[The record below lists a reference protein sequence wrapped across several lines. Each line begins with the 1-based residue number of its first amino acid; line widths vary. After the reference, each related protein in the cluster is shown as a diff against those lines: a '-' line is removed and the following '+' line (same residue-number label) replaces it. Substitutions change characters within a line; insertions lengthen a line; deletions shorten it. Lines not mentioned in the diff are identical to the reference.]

1 MIARSTPEH
10 VLIAGGGIGGLTA
23 AIALGRRGIAA
34 TVLERSSFSD
44 QTGAGIQLGPNA
56 TSVLRELGALAPI
69 AEQGFRPQELVIFDG
84 LSGKRIAS
92 MPLGSAMEQR
102 YGGPY
107 LTLHRADLHA
117 GLLRACRALGT
128 VDLRENVAVTDVE
141 AFDRKIVA
149 TTGGGKSREAS
160 WMVAADGLWSE
171 IRQRMAPR
179 SLLRHARAT
188 AWRTL
193 LPRLSLPAPFN
204 APIVGLWLGP
214 HAHIVHYPV
223 RAGAALNVVA
233 IVDSGQAEMGWN
245 LETEPTPLLDMVQ
258 GWASPLRELLEGAAS
273 WRCWS
278 LYRLPRMGAWHQG
291 RIVLIGDA
299 AHPVLPYLA
308 QGAALAIEDAATLAS
323 CLQGRVQDPL
333 AAFAD
338 YESLRRP
345 RVARVQR
352 MARIYGRLYHWR
364 GPTAAAR
371 NAILRRSSPE
381 ALLQRLAWL
390 YGNAR
395 S

>member
-1 MIARSTPEH
+1 MIVRSTPEH

-69 AEQGFRPQELVIFDG
+69 AQQGFRPEELVIFDG

-92 MPLGSAMEQR
+92 MPLGAAMEKR

-128 VDLRENVAVTDVE
+128 VDLRENMAVTDVQ

-149 TTGGGKSREAS
+149 ITGGGKSREAS

-188 AWRTL
+188 AWRAL
-193 LPRLSLPAPFN
+193 LPRLSLAAPFN

-233 IVDSGQAEMGWN
+233 IIDSGHAQMGWN
-245 LETEPTPLLDMVQ
+245 LEADPTPLLERLRF
-258 GWASPLRELLEGAAS
+258 WASPLRELIESAGS

-323 CLQGRVQDPL
+323 CLRGRARDPL
-333 AAFAD
+333 SAFAD

-352 MARIYGRLYHWR
+352 MAGIYGRLYHWR
-364 GPTAAAR
+364 GPAAAAR

-390 YGNAR
+390 YGDAR